1 MFVYELIFSIYIQ
14 YYFYI
19 HSKADFVNV
28 VIWLLKRNILL
39 QLHTYIYLIV
49 KIKFKTNGNQLKK
62 NGSSDNF
69 NSLMKL
75 ENSNDDEDEQID
87 GVKFDVNSNFENY
100 RKILVDHNIDI
111 NDISLILKYFEDK
124 KDKEIR
130 LFLR

>member
-49 KIKFKTNGNQLKK
+49 KIKFKTNGNQLKT